1 MSVDNYTKH
10 ISEASYKNVVKNK
23 SHTDNNLAWYEEP
36 GTVSP
41 KVDAKSIWLDSEY
54 IPESP
59 EGLIW
64 KGNYYFTAINKSS
77 VAVVEKF
84 ENVKLSKVN
93 ERAVF
98 YNEKLVDVI
107 QDEEWHLTLTDAD
120 GNEIPFGLKKWT
132 IDIGVGYLSFTDGM
146 PDYDTPYYATG
157 YHYCGRKLPE
167 HMITT
172 DGSQEMLPEYTPTE
186 DQQVATKLYVDS
198 EIDKLNLNVDKMLP
212 PTPDT
217 FESKDLTFICDK
229 EFTATD
235 IITKTGY
242 EHVILP
248 DYEFTIDIPEFY
260 NPGYGTVK
268 LLVSVNSVYTEIGRI
283 ELSTGESVASGG
295 LVIDYDGDAYADSL
309 ASRGFYN
316 SIKAHYTNTLDGMS
330 KINTAGSISPMSFV
344 VSYTYNDTKF
354 FSNELVVCK
363 ELEQAE
369 DTLNGE
375 KIVLSVDDSKFDYR
389 YVSGIITPTAG
400 SIISASGLDHFTLRK
415 FTKGTPIA
423 KMSAFTKDYIEYPE
437 LPYSK
442 YNPSLE
448 IVEDL
453 EIPEGLYQETTTI
466 SAETYNIFNEVN
478 GAHSADYNF
487 RVDTVSDESRRVTSG
502 AESEN
507 NAILGYGDEWDPTA
521 DLRDNYELQMLNG
534 QYQWP
539 EKDFSVNGTGYI
551 NSGVFSDTHWIKT
564 SLDYSQCSKIG
575 KRFVTLKYDMSI
587 ANGIYINFENAENI
601 TQDAKT
607 HAFSVDSMYIKVEG
621 ETDWL
626 DAKEPYDG
634 IGTNSEWMQGC
645 LAVQDSTDGKIYC
658 TFGPKP
664 IEGVLYIRIG
674 VTYDQKIKFSDI
686 TIEENI

>member
-10 ISEASYKNVVKNK
+10 ISEASYKNVIKNK

-36 GTVSP
+36 ETVSP

-59 EGLIW
+59 EGLSW
-64 KGNYYFTAINKSS
+64 RGNLYYATINLST

-84 ENVKLSKVN
+84 ENVKLTKVN

-98 YNEKLVDVI
+98 YADELVDVI
-107 QDEEWHLTLTDAD
+107 QNENWHLTITDAN
-120 GNEIPFGLKKWT
+120 GEEIPFGLKKWT
-132 IDIGVGYLSFTDGM
+132 IDIGVGYLSFTDGL
-146 PDYDTPYYATG
+146 PSYTQPFYVTG

-186 DQQVATKLYVDS
+186 DQQVATKLYVDN
-198 EIDKLNLNVDKMLP
+198 EISKLDVNVEKMIP

-217 FESKDLTFICDK
+217 FEGKDLTFICEK
-229 EFTATD
+229 EFQATD
-235 IITKTGY
+235 ITTNTDY

-268 LLVSVNSVYTEIGRI
+268 LLVEQNSVFTEVGRI
-283 ELSTGESVASGG
+283 ELSSGKSTATNID
-295 LVIDYDGDAYADSL
+295 IDYEGDAYADSL

-316 SIKAHYTNTLDGMS
+316 SIKCHYTNTLENMAAVL
-330 KINTAGSISPMSFV
+330 TTTSISPLVFKM
-344 VSYTYNDTKF
+344 SYTYNSTKYY
-354 FSNELVVCK
+354 SNDLVVC
-363 ELEQAE
+363 EEWEQATE
-369 DTLNGE
+369 TLANE
-375 KIVLSVDDSKFDYR
+375 KIVLKVDDSKFSYK
-389 YVSGIITPTAG
+389 YISGIITPTAG
-400 SIISASGLDHFTLRK
+400 SIISASSLDHRTLRK

-423 KMSAFTKDYIEYPE
+423 KLSAFGLDYTEYPE
-437 LPYSK
+437 LTYSA
-442 YNPSLE
+442 YNPALE
-448 IVEDL
+448 IKEDL
-453 EIPEGLYQETTTI
+453 VIPEGLYQETTNMT
-466 SAETYNIFNEVN
+466 AETYNIFNEVN
-478 GAHSADYNF
+478 GTHSADYNF

-502 AESEN
+502 TEGNTS
-507 NAILGYGDEWDPTA
+507 IVGYGEEWDPEG
-521 DLRDNYELQMLNG
+521 DLRENYELQMLNG

-539 EKDFSVNGTGYI
+539 EKDFSINGTGYI
-551 NSGVFSDTHWIKT
+551 SSGVFSDLHWIKT
-564 SLDYSQCSKIG
+564 SLDYSQCSKLG

-601 TQDAKT
+601 TQDKDT
-607 HAFSVDSMYIKVEG
+607 HAFSVDSMYIKVKD

-634 IGTNSEWMQGC
+634 LGRNTEWKQGC

-664 IEGVLYIRIG
+664 IEGTLYIRIG
-674 VTYDQKIKFSDI
+674 VTYDQHIKFSDI
-686 TIEENI
+686 TIQENI